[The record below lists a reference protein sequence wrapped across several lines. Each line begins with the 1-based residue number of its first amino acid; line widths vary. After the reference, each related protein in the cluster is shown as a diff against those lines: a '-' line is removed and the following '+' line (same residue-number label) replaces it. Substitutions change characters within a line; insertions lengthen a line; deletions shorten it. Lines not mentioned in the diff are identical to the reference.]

1 MAKKKRLRKEIRVA
15 LYVLGALL
23 ALTIC
28 LVVVLKIAGPSKG
41 MLKGK
46 WYDSR
51 GNYAFTLY
59 DDGTCEISGEYGIG
73 TWNVVNKDTLR
84 LSNYLGE
91 TETGK
96 IYSVDSKCLKL
107 GENGESVFYKQ

>member
-1 MAKKKRLRKEIRVA
+1 ML
-15 LYVLGALL
+15 
-23 ALTIC
+23 
-28 LVVVLKIAGPSKG
+28 VLKIAGPSKKRLSG
-41 MLKGK
+41 T

-51 GNYAFTLY
+51 GNFAFTLY
-59 DDGTCEISGEYGIG
+59 DDGTCEIDGEYGLG

-91 TETGK
+91 TESGK

-107 GENGESVFYKQ
+107 GERGESVFYKH